1 MSNLVEIK
9 KYLETVF
16 NEKQAEVLAIVIA
29 KSYEELVKVHD
40 FKELKDVVKDLAHAQ
55 ERTEKRVEELAEA
68 QKRTEQKIE
77 ELAEVQKRTECR
89 VENLETKV
97 DNLGTKFDKLETK
110 VDNFGTK
117 FDKLETRVDN
127 LESKMC
133 AGFKRLSDQ
142 ITALGSRWG
151 IYNESTFRSAI
162 KGILEKQ
169 EGVTITRGFYGGRE
183 VDLIIRNGEHI
194 LLEITSRMKFSDIEK
209 IFASGDDYKD
219 KHGVDPLLMVATSY
233 ISPKLMHKIA
243 DLHRKIEI
251 FSYEGEEEEG

>member
-97 DNLGTKFDKLETK
+97 DNLGTKFDKLET
-110 VDNFGTK
+110 
-117 FDKLETRVDN
+117 RVDN

-194 LLEITSRMKFSDIEK
+194 LLEKTSRMKFSDIEK